1 MATISL
7 KITSKEDKKKVDK
20 FYTAEGYD
28 LMLGT
33 VEDFMDII
41 DIDKLGNNIELAKM
55 VLKGY
60 GQLKPL
66 IMDIFPELTDDEYR
80 RIKVNDLIAIVS
92 QIGKSVLENLDILK
106 SGKN

>member
-7 KITSKEDKKKVDK
+7 KITSKEDKKKIEK

-66 IMDIFPELTDDEYR
+66 IMDIFPELTDEEYK
-80 RIKVNDLIAIVS
+80 RIKVNDLISTIS
-92 QIGKSVLENLDILK
+92 QVGKSVIENLDILK
-106 SGKN
+106 SGN

>member
-1 MATISL
+1 MATITL

-20 FYTAEGYD
+20 IYTAEGYD

-33 VEDFMDII
+33 VEDFMNII

-66 IMDIFPELTDDEYR
+66 IMDIFPELTDEEYR
-80 RIKVNDLIAIVS
+80 RIKVNDLIATVS

>member
-80 RIKVNDLIAIVS
+80 RIKVNDLIATVS

>member
-7 KITSKEDKKKVDK
+7 KITSKEDKKKIDK

-66 IMDIFPELTDDEYR
+66 IMDIFPELTDEEYR
-80 RIKVNDLIAIVS
+80 RIKVNDLIATVS

>member
-20 FYTAEGYD
+20 IYTAEGYD

-66 IMDIFPELTDDEYR
+66 IMDIFPELTDEEYR
-80 RIKVNDLIAIVS
+80 RIKVNDLIATVS

>member
-20 FYTAEGYD
+20 IYTAEGYD

-66 IMDIFPELTDDEYR
+66 IMDIFPELTDEEYK
-80 RIKVNDLIAIVS
+80 RIKVNDLISTIS
-92 QIGKSVLENLDILK
+92 QVGKSVIENLDILK
-106 SGKN
+106 SGN

>member
-66 IMDIFPELTDDEYR
+66 IMDIFPELTDEEYR
-80 RIKVNDLIAIVS
+80 LIKVNDLISTVS

>member
-33 VEDFMDII
+33 VEDFMDVI

-80 RIKVNDLIAIVS
+80 RIKVNDLIATVS

>member
-20 FYTAEGYD
+20 ICTAEGYD

-66 IMDIFPELTDDEYR
+66 IMDIFPELTDEEYR
-80 RIKVNDLIAIVS
+80 RIKVNDLIATVS

>member
-7 KITSKEDKKKVDK
+7 KITSKEDKNKVDK

-66 IMDIFPELTDDEYR
+66 IMDIFPELTDEEYR
-80 RIKVNDLIAIVS
+80 RIKVNDLIATVS

>member
-33 VEDFMDII
+33 VEDFMNII

-80 RIKVNDLIAIVS
+80 RIKVNDLIATVS

>member
-7 KITSKEDKKKVDK
+7 KITSKEDKKKIEK

-41 DIDKLGNNIELAKM
+41 DIDKIGNNIELAKM

-66 IMDIFPELTDDEYR
+66 IMDIFPELTDEEYK
-80 RIKVNDLIAIVS
+80 RIKVNDLISTIS
-92 QIGKSVLENLDILK
+92 QVGKSVIENLDILK
-106 SGKN
+106 SGN

>member
-66 IMDIFPELTDDEYR
+66 IMDIFPELTDEEYK
-80 RIKVNDLIAIVS
+80 RIKVNDLISTIS
-92 QIGKSVLENLDILK
+92 QVGKSVIENLDILK
-106 SGKN
+106 SGN

>member
-20 FYTAEGYD
+20 IYTAEGYD

-66 IMDIFPELTDDEYR
+66 IMDIFPELTDEEYR
-80 RIKVNDLIAIVS
+80 RIKVNDLINTVS
-92 QIGKSVLENLDILK
+92 QIGKSVLENLEILK
-106 SGKN
+106 SGN

>member
-20 FYTAEGYD
+20 IYTAEGYD

-33 VEDFMDII
+33 VEDFMNII
-41 DIDKLGNNIELAKM
+41 DIDKLGKNIELAKM

-80 RIKVNDLIAIVS
+80 RIKVNDLIATVS

>member
-7 KITSKEDKKKVDK
+7 KITSKEDKKKVEK

-66 IMDIFPELTDDEYR
+66 IMDIFPELTDEEYK
-80 RIKVNDLIAIVS
+80 RIKVNDLISTIS
-92 QIGKSVLENLDILK
+92 QVGKSVIENLDILK
-106 SGKN
+106 SGN

>member
-7 KITSKEDKKKVDK
+7 KITSKEDKKKVEK

-66 IMDIFPELTDDEYR
+66 IMDIFPELTDEEYR
-80 RIKVNDLIAIVS
+80 RIKVNDLIATVS

>member
-1 MATISL
+1 MATITL

-66 IMDIFPELTDDEYR
+66 IMDIFPELTDEEYR
-80 RIKVNDLIAIVS
+80 RIKVNDLIATVS

>member
-20 FYTAEGYD
+20 IYTAEGYD

-66 IMDIFPELTDDEYR
+66 IMDIFPELTDEEYR
-80 RIKVNDLIAIVS
+80 RIKVNDLIAAVS

>member
-20 FYTAEGYD
+20 IYTADGYD

-66 IMDIFPELTDDEYR
+66 IMDIFPELTDEEYR
-80 RIKVNDLIAIVS
+80 RIKVNDLIATVS

>member
-66 IMDIFPELTDDEYR
+66 IMDIFPDLTDDEYR
-80 RIKVNDLIAIVS
+80 RIKVNDLIATVS

>member
-7 KITSKEDKKKVDK
+7 KITSKEDKKKVEK

-80 RIKVNDLIAIVS
+80 RIKVNDLIATVS

>member
-7 KITSKEDKKKVDK
+7 NIYKKEDKTKLEKT
-20 FYTAEGYD
+20 YTSEGYD

-33 VEDFMDII
+33 VEDFMQII
-41 DIDKLGNNIELAKM
+41 DVDKMNNNIELAKM

-66 IMDIFPELTDDEYR
+66 VMDVFPALTDDEFR
-80 RIKVNDLIAIVS
+80 RIKVNDLINTIS
-92 QIGKSVLENLDILK
+92 QIGTSVLENLELLK

>member
-20 FYTAEGYD
+20 IYTAEGYD

-41 DIDKLGNNIELAKM
+41 DIDKIGNNIELAKM

-66 IMDIFPELTDDEYR
+66 IMDIFPELTDEEYK
-80 RIKVNDLIAIVS
+80 RIKVNDLISTIS
-92 QIGKSVLENLDILK
+92 QVGKSVIENLDILK
-106 SGKN
+106 SGN

>member
-7 KITSKEDKKKVDK
+7 NIYKKEDKTKLEKT
-20 FYTAEGYD
+20 YTAEGYD

-33 VEDFMDII
+33 VEDFMQII
-41 DIDKLGNNIELAKM
+41 DIDKINDNIELAKM

-66 IMDIFPELTDDEYR
+66 VMDIFPALTDDEFR
-80 RIKVNDLIAIVS
+80 RIKVNDLINTIS
-92 QIGKSVLENLDILK
+92 QMGTSVLENLDLLK

>member
-66 IMDIFPELTDDEYR
+66 VMDIFPELTDDEYK
-80 RIKVNDLIAIVS
+80 RIKVNDLISTIS
-92 QIGKSVLENLDILK
+92 QVGKSVIENLDVLK
-106 SGKN
+106 SGN

>member
-55 VLKGY
+55 ILKGY

-66 IMDIFPELTDDEYR
+66 IMDIFPELTDEEYR
-80 RIKVNDLIAIVS
+80 RIKINDLIATVS

>member
-33 VEDFMDII
+33 VEDFMNII

-66 IMDIFPELTDDEYR
+66 IMDIFPELTDEEYR
-80 RIKVNDLIAIVS
+80 RIKVNDLIATVS

>member
-33 VEDFMDII
+33 VEDFMDVI

-66 IMDIFPELTDDEYR
+66 IMDIFPELTDEEYR
-80 RIKVNDLIAIVS
+80 RIKVNDLIATVS

>member
-1 MATISL
+1 MATITL

-33 VEDFMDII
+33 VEDFMNII

-66 IMDIFPELTDDEYR
+66 IMDIFPELTDEEYR
-80 RIKVNDLIAIVS
+80 RIKVNDLIATVS

>member
-7 KITSKEDKKKVDK
+7 KITSKEDKKKIDK

-33 VEDFMDII
+33 VEDFMDVI

-80 RIKVNDLIAIVS
+80 RIKVNNLIDTVS

>member
-20 FYTAEGYD
+20 IYTAEGYD

-66 IMDIFPELTDDEYR
+66 IMGIFPELTDEEYR
-80 RIKVNDLIAIVS
+80 RIKVNDLISTVS
-92 QIGKSVLENLDILK
+92 QIGKSVLDNLDILK
-106 SGKN
+106 SGN

>member
-7 KITSKEDKKKVDK
+7 KITSKEYKKKVDK
-20 FYTAEGYD
+20 IYTAEGYD

-66 IMDIFPELTDDEYR
+66 IMDIFPELTDEEYR
-80 RIKVNDLIAIVS
+80 RIKVNDLIATVS

>member
-7 KITSKEDKKKVDK
+7 NIYKEEDKTKLEKT
-20 FYTAEGYD
+20 YTAEGYD

-33 VEDFMDII
+33 VEDFMQII
-41 DIDKLGNNIELAKM
+41 DVDKINNNIELAKM

-66 IMDIFPELTDDEYR
+66 VMDIFPALTDDEFR
-80 RIKVNDLIAIVS
+80 RIKVNDLINTIS
-92 QIGKSVLENLDILK
+92 QIGTSVLENLDLLK

>member
-66 IMDIFPELTDDEYR
+66 IMDIFPELTDEEYR
-80 RIKVNDLIAIVS
+80 RIKVNDLIATVS

>member
-7 KITSKEDKKKVDK
+7 KITSKEDKKKVEK

-41 DIDKLGNNIELAKM
+41 DIDKIGNNIELAKM

-66 IMDIFPELTDDEYR
+66 IMDIFPELTDEEYK
-80 RIKVNDLIAIVS
+80 RIKVNDLISTIS
-92 QIGKSVLENLDILK
+92 QVGKSVIENLDILK
-106 SGKN
+106 SGN

>member
-20 FYTAEGYD
+20 IYTAEGYD

-66 IMDIFPELTDDEYR
+66 IMDIFPELTDEEYR
-80 RIKVNDLIAIVS
+80 RIKVNDLIATVS
-92 QIGKSVLENLDILK
+92 QIGKSVLENLEILK

>member
-7 KITSKEDKKKVDK
+7 KITSKEDKKKVEK

-80 RIKVNDLIAIVS
+80 RIKVNDLISTIS
-92 QIGKSVLENLDILK
+92 QVGKSVIENLDILK
-106 SGKN
+106 SGN

>member
-20 FYTAEGYD
+20 IYTAEGYD

-80 RIKVNDLIAIVS
+80 RIKVNDLIATVS